1 MRSHA
6 KEVSM
11 SQTQTKDQDH
21 NPKRDPAPQSNTEK
35 DPADWVTG
43 GEPMTG
49 AQASYMKT
57 LSEIADEPEA
67 FDESLTKAEASKR
80 IDDLKEKTGR

>member
-1 MRSHA
+1 MA
-6 KEVSM
+6 Q
-11 SQTQTKDQDH
+11 SQSKDQEH

-43 GEPMTG
+43 DEPMTG

-57 LSEIADEPEA
+57 LSEIADEPDA
-67 FDESLTKAEASKR
+67 FDESLTKAEASMR
-80 IDDLKEKTGR
+80 IDELKEKTGR

>member
-1 MRSHA
+1 MA
-6 KEVSM
+6 Q
-11 SQTQTKDQDH
+11 SQSKDQEH
-21 NPKRDPAPQSNTEK
+21 NSKRDLAPQSNTEK

-57 LSEIADEPEA
+57 LSEIANEPEA
-67 FDESLTKAEASKR
+67 FDESLTKAEASMR
-80 IDDLKEKTGR
+80 IDELKEKTGR

>member
-1 MRSHA
+1 
-6 KEVSM
+6 M
-11 SQTQTKDQDH
+11 SQTQQNEQDH
-21 NPKRDPAPQSNTEK
+21 NPKRDSAPQSNTEK

-43 GEPMTG
+43 SEPMTG

-67 FDESLTKAEASKR
+67 FDESLSKAEAS
-80 IDDLKEKTGR
+80 IHMDELKEKTGR

>member
-1 MRSHA
+1 
-6 KEVSM
+6 M
-11 SQTQTKDQDH
+11 SQAKHQTQNVDQGH
-21 NPKRDPAPQSNTEK
+21 NPKRDPEPRSNTEK
-35 DPADWVTG
+35 DPEDWVTG

-67 FDESLTKAEASKR
+67 FDESLTKAEASIR
-80 IDDLKEKTGR
+80 IDELKEKTGR

>member
-1 MRSHA
+1 MA
-6 KEVSM
+6 Q
-11 SQTQTKDQDH
+11 SQSKDQDH

-57 LSEIADEPEA
+57 LSEIANEPEA
-67 FDESLTKAEASKR
+67 FDESLTKAEASMR
-80 IDDLKEKTGR
+80 IDELKEKTGR

>member
-1 MRSHA
+1 MA
-6 KEVSM
+6 Q
-11 SQTQTKDQDH
+11 SQSIDQEH
-21 NPKRDPAPQSNTEK
+21 NSKRDPAPQSNTEK

-57 LSEIADEPEA
+57 LSEPEA
-67 FDESLTKAEASKR
+67 FDESLTKAEASMR
-80 IDDLKEKTGR
+80 IDEFKEKTGR

>member
-1 MRSHA
+1 
-6 KEVSM
+6 M
-11 SQTQTKDQDH
+11 SQAQAKARSEQQDH

-43 GEPMTG
+43 SEPMTG

-67 FDESLTKAEASKR
+67 FNESLTKAEASMR
-80 IDDLKEKTGR
+80 IDELKEKTGR

>member
-1 MRSHA
+1 MA
-6 KEVSM
+6 Q
-11 SQTQTKDQDH
+11 SQSKDQEH

-57 LSEIADEPEA
+57 LSEIANEPEA
-67 FDESLTKAEASKR
+67 FDQSLTKAEASMR
-80 IDDLKEKTGR
+80 IDELKEKTGR

>member
-1 MRSHA
+1 
-6 KEVSM
+6 M
-11 SQTQTKDQDH
+11 SQAQTQAQSKEQDH

-35 DPADWVTG
+35 DPADWVSG

-57 LSEIADEPEA
+57 LSEIADDPEA
-67 FDESLTKAEASKR
+67 FDESLTKAEASMR
-80 IDDLKEKTGR
+80 IDELKEKAGR

>member
-1 MRSHA
+1 
-6 KEVSM
+6 M
-11 SQTQTKDQDH
+11 SQAQAKARSEQQDH
-21 NPKRDPAPQSNTEK
+21 NPKRDPVPQSNTEK

-67 FDESLTKAEASKR
+67 FDESLTKAEASMR
-80 IDDLKEKTGR
+80 IDELKEKSGR

>member
-1 MRSHA
+1 
-6 KEVSM
+6 M
-11 SQTQTKDQDH
+11 SQPQAKARNEQQEH

-57 LSEIADEPEA
+57 LSEIADQPDA
-67 FDESLTKAEASKR
+67 FDESLTKAEASMR
-80 IDDLKEKTGR
+80 IDELKEKTGR

>member
-1 MRSHA
+1 
-6 KEVSM
+6 M
-11 SQTQTKDQDH
+11 SQSQQHDQDH

-67 FDESLTKAEASKR
+67 FDESLTKAEASIR
-80 IDDLKEKTGR
+80 IDELKEKTGR

>member
-1 MRSHA
+1 
-6 KEVSM
+6 M
-11 SQTQTKDQDH
+11 SQAKPKEQDH
-21 NPKRDPAPQSNTEK
+21 NPKRDPEPRSNTEK

-57 LSEIADEPEA
+57 LSEIADEPDA
-67 FDESLTKAEASKR
+67 FDESLTKAEASMR
-80 IDDLKEKTGR
+80 IEALKERTGR

>member
-1 MRSHA
+1 
-6 KEVSM
+6 M
-11 SQTQTKDQDH
+11 SQDQHQTHHKEPDQ
-21 NPKRDPAPQSNTEK
+21 NPKRDPEPRSNTEK
-35 DPADWVTG
+35 DPEDWVTG

-67 FDESLTKAEASKR
+67 FDESLTKAEASMR
-80 IDDLKEKTGR
+80 IDELKEKTGR

>member
-1 MRSHA
+1 
-6 KEVSM
+6 M
-11 SQTQTKDQDH
+11 SQSQQDEQDH

-43 GEPMTG
+43 AEPMTG

-67 FDESLTKAEASKR
+67 FDESLTKAEASIR
-80 IDDLKEKTGR
+80 IDELKEKTGR

>member
-1 MRSHA
+1 MA
-6 KEVSM
+6 Q
-11 SQTQTKDQDH
+11 SQSKDQEH
-21 NPKRDPAPQSNTEK
+21 NSKRDPAPQSNTEK

-57 LSEIADEPEA
+57 LSEIANEPEA
-67 FDESLTKAEASKR
+67 FDESLTKAEASMR
-80 IDDLKEKTGR
+80 IDELKEKTGR

>member
-1 MRSHA
+1 
-6 KEVSM
+6 M
-11 SQTQTKDQDH
+11 SQANHQTQNAEHDH

-67 FDESLTKAEASKR
+67 FDESLTKAEASVR
-80 IDDLKEKTGR
+80 IDELKEKTGR

>member
-1 MRSHA
+1 
-6 KEVSM
+6 M
-11 SQTQTKDQDH
+11 SQAKTKSHDEAQEH

-67 FDESLTKAEASKR
+67 FDESLTKAEASMR

>member
-1 MRSHA
+1 
-6 KEVSM
+6 M
-11 SQTQTKDQDH
+11 SQANHQSQNAGHDH

-43 GEPMTG
+43 DEPMTG

-67 FDESLTKAEASKR
+67 FDESLTKAEASIR
-80 IDDLKEKTGR
+80 IDELKEKTGR

>member
-1 MRSHA
+1 MA
-6 KEVSM
+6 Q
-11 SQTQTKDQDH
+11 SQSKDQEH

-57 LSEIADEPEA
+57 LSEIANEPEA
-67 FDESLTKAEASKR
+67 FDESLTKAEASMR
-80 IDDLKEKTGR
+80 IDELKEKTGR

>member
-1 MRSHA
+1 MA
-6 KEVSM
+6 Q
-11 SQTQTKDQDH
+11 SQSKDQEH

-57 LSEIADEPEA
+57 LSEIANEPEA
-67 FDESLTKAEASKR
+67 FDESLTKAEASMR
-80 IDDLKEKTGR
+80 FDELKEKTGR

>member
-1 MRSHA
+1 
-6 KEVSM
+6 M
-11 SQTQTKDQDH
+11 SQAKHQTHNADQDH
-21 NPKRDPAPQSNTEK
+21 NPKRDPEPRSNTEK
-35 DPADWVTG
+35 DPEDWVTG

-67 FDESLTKAEASKR
+67 FDESLTKAEASIR
-80 IDDLKEKTGR
+80 IDELKEKTGR

>member
-1 MRSHA
+1 
-6 KEVSM
+6 M
-11 SQTQTKDQDH
+11 SQAKHQTQNAEQDH

-35 DPADWVTG
+35 DPEDWVTG

-57 LSEIADEPEA
+57 LSEIADEPKA
-67 FDESLTKAEASKR
+67 FDESLTKAEASIR
-80 IDDLKEKTGR
+80 IDELKEKTGR